1 MYNVYEHR
9 FYKINLNWKQKLFTC
24 FSEYYLYK
32 LEDIAKDMCILTFNL
47 QLILFSIYLQSK
59 YILIILIIYAW

>member
-1 MYNVYEHR
+1 MSTCSIKLIYTENR
-9 FYKINLNWKQKLFTC
+9 NLTHI

-32 LEDIAKDMCILTFNL
+32 LEDIAKYMCILTFNL